1 MINARAFFNQP
12 NENNVRTYESINKI
26 DTGRLQKSL
35 LT

>member
-26 DTGRLQKSL
+26 DTGQLQKSL